1 MINGTN
7 SPSAIID
14 WECVSTKPF
23 RAVTEMPKFLQ
34 GPTWDEEPQ
43 RDKYGNEAVQDM
55 VEKRDGNLAN
65 EGKAGIYW
73 EHLMEYE
80 QTQLRKVY
88 AEAMSRQSPR

>member
-1 MINGTN
+1 M
-7 SPSAIID
+7 
-14 WECVSTKPF
+14 PF

-34 GPTWDEEPQ
+34 GPTWEEEPQ

-55 VEKRDGNLAN
+55 VEKRDGNLDN

-88 AEAMSRQSPR
+88 AEAMSRQSPRWRVLEGD